1 MHLCVKVRK
10 PMNIAVFASGSGSNA
25 QQIFEHFKQHSA
37 VKVALLV
44 CNKSDAFVIE
54 RARNFGIPVLLIT
67 KDDFQNEWVLLSV
80 LKERQIEFIVLA
92 GFLWLIPPFLV
103 KAYPDK
109 IVNIHPALLPQYGGK
124 GMHGMN
130 VHRAVEANKEKES
143 GISIH
148 FVNEVY
154 DSGAVIFQARCAV
167 EGLSAEQIAAAVLKL
182 EHQHFAQIIEKIV
195 CP

>member
-1 MHLCVKVRK
+1 
-10 PMNIAVFASGSGSNA
+10 
-25 QQIFEHFKQHSA
+25 
-37 VKVALLV
+37 
-44 CNKSDAFVIE
+44 
-54 RARNFGIPVLLIT
+54 VLLIT
-67 KDDFQNEWVLLSV
+67 KDDFQNEWVLLSA

-154 DSGAVIFQARCAV
+154 DSGAVIFQARCVV